1 MLLSLAWV
9 PPLAAQTV
17 QGPAAPLNMPP
28 SDPPSAANPEAE
40 SELQRLAAA
49 DVIAS
54 VYSAYPQIV
63 QARQRRAETSGEQTS
78 AFGAF
83 DTKLNAH
90 TLSEPTGYYENYR
103 HGIGLARQNWWG
115 GYVSAGY
122 RIGRGDFQ
130 PWYKER
136 QTDEAGEF
144 KLGLVQPLLQGRA
157 IDANRVAVFQ
167 ASLQRS
173 AVEPEIQ
180 QALLEVSRDATLA
193 YWDWVAAGSIVQAQ
207 QELLDLARDRG
218 QKFEAGFRAGKFAE
232 IDVLLNQQLI
242 AERTAL
248 TIEAQRKFLQTG
260 FKLSMFL
267 RGSGGNPLVPPAE
280 WRPDRF
286 PEIQP
291 QENNDFATD
300 LAAALGRR
308 PEIRLLELEIQ
319 SVQWD
324 RRLAFNQQQP
334 QLDWVAEA
342 SQDMGYRATSSDDK
356 DQFELVIG
364 LRGELP
370 LQRRKARGKIQSTS
384 AKISQLNEKLRL
396 SRDKIAT
403 NLQIAYSDLRLS
415 AQLVDQAE
423 ASLRLAL
430 ETLQRYR
437 FAFEQGKIDLIYLN
451 LLETKANEAE
461 IKLVKTQQAW
471 FANLSRMQTE
481 LGLDPLDQAMQV
493 SALPPSE
500 RIGPGHLP
508 TPQLPPQPPA
518 ELPAP

>member
-1 MLLSLAWV
+1 MVLWLILPTV
-9 PPLAAQTV
+9 VCCQPLFAQTV
-17 QGPAAPLNMPP
+17 EGPVAPIETLGPGVVNVMP
-28 SDPPSAANPEAE
+28 
-40 SELQRLAAA
+40 QRLGVA

-54 VYSAYPQIV
+54 VYASYPEIV
-63 QARQRRAETSGEQTS
+63 QARQRRTQASGDWLAAQ
-78 AFGAF
+78 GAF

-136 QTDEAGEF
+136 QTDEGGEF
-144 KLGLVQPLLQGRA
+144 KLAFVQPLLQGRA

-180 QALLEVSRDATLA
+180 QALLEISREATAA
-193 YWDWVAAGSIVQAQ
+193 YWDWVAAGAMVQAQ
-207 QELLDLARDRG
+207 QELLELARERG
-218 QKFEAGFRAGKFAE
+218 RKFEAGFQAGKFAE
-232 IDVLLNQQLI
+232 IDVLLNKQLI

-260 FKLSMFL
+260 FKLSLYL
-267 RGSGGNPLVPPAE
+267 RGDGGNPLVPPAD
-280 WRPDRF
+280 WLPDRF
-286 PEIQP
+286 PRIQP
-291 QENNDFATD
+291 LDDNDFATD
-300 LAAALGRR
+300 LAAALSRR
-308 PEIRLLELEIQ
+308 PEIRLLELQIQ
-319 SVQWD
+319 GIQWD
-324 RRLAFNQQQP
+324 RRLAYNQQQP
-334 QLDWVAEA
+334 QVDFVAEA
-342 SQDMGYRATSSDDK
+342 SQDMGFRATSSDDK

-384 AKISQLNEKLRL
+384 SKINQLNEKLRL

-403 NLQIAYSDLRLS
+403 NLQITYSDLRLS

-423 ASLRLAL
+423 TALRLAL

-437 FAFEQGKIDLIYLN
+437 FAYEQGKIDLIYLN

-461 IKLVKTQQAW
+461 LKLVKTQQAW
-471 FANLSRMQTE
+471 FENLSRMQTV
-481 LGLDPLDQAMQV
+481 LGLDPLDQAMLL
-493 SALPPSE
+493 SELPPSE

-508 TPQLPPQPPA
+508 EPQVPNDPPA
-518 ELPAP
+518 VE